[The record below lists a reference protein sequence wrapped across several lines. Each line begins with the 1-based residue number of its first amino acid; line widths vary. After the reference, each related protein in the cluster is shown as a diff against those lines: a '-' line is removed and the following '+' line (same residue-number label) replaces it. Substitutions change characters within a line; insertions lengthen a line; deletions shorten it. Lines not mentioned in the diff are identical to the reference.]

1 MSGSRIL
8 QTSTSESSSRNKTD
22 FSIDRSTVSKVITA
36 TRQKEERARNGDVIE
51 PVVKVSKGGLARYPE
66 IDAVVGNFIDTQA
79 TKGIIPPDQELRTL
93 ARDAAERLG
102 IDFKASVKW
111 LENVGL

>member
-1 MSGSRIL
+1 MLDRANI
-8 QTSTSESSSRNKTD
+8 
-22 FSIDRSTVSKVITA
+22 SIDRSTVSKVITA

-51 PVVKVSKGGLARYPE
+51 PVVKASKGGLARYPE
-66 IDAVVGNFIDTQA
+66 IDAVVGKFIDTRA
-79 TKGIIPPDQELRTL
+79 AEGITPSDQELRTL

-111 LENVGL
+111 LENVSLNSKHG